1 MQGERGRGGDEG
13 GEKETNRQSRKS
25 GIKRRGAG
33 QRVGEL
39 GGKGE
44 ETGEVSRRQQANEQ
58 EKVGRREKCS
68 VGGRR
73 GGDEGRRSVMKWQTA
88 CQTGSEILTD
98 WMDGSRPW
106 KEGKKRNDR
115 HRMTDLLTS

>member
-1 MQGERGRGGDEG
+1 M
-13 GEKETNRQSRKS
+13 
-25 GIKRRGAG
+25 
-33 QRVGEL
+33 GEL

-88 CQTGSEILTD
+88 CQTPRGSEILTHRLD
-98 WMDGSRPW
+98 RW
-106 KEGKKRNDR
+106 KSTMERGKKEE
-115 HRMTDLLTS
+115 

>member
-1 MQGERGRGGDEG
+1 M
-13 GEKETNRQSRKS
+13 
-25 GIKRRGAG
+25 
-33 QRVGEL
+33 GEL

-88 CQTGSEILTD
+88 CQTPHGSEILTHRL
-98 WMDGSRPW
+98 DGW
-106 KEGKKRNDR
+106 KSTMERGNKENDQ
-115 HRMTDLLTS
+115 LTNQLVYKSLCIMRYKASDVYMYVLF